1 MNVGRIRD
9 EKITLSS
16 DFSNGCLFLYDLAWS
31 SLRSLSSHAVFPCPS
46 HQRSSLWFL
55 ECHRGIFHTSQLV
68 IILCSPLRYSTRRP
82 NLSLCVTFVFLLC
95 SSLFV
100 QLTFPSFFH
109 CDLLAFVPGCTTLS
123 PHPPSPPPSPL
134 LPWVP
139 LWKTLFPGSV
149 CFRERGETRP
159 DRTWH
164 KWFKEQSDPLIFDNQ
179 CDTRAFKISTRNVW
193 FLFCS
198 VIGPL
203 AEINFPLRAAP
214 VCHYGTCSCVPR
226 VS

>member
-82 NLSLCVTFVFLLC
+82 NLSLCVTFVFLLF

-123 PHPPSPPPSPL
+123 PHPPSPPPPHFCREFPCEKPCSQGLSAFESAEKPGLIARDTSDSKNKVIHLFSIINVIQQPLKLAQGMFGFYFVQWLVL
-134 LPWVP
+134 LP
-139 LWKTLFPGSV
+139 
-149 CFRERGETRP
+149 R
-159 DRTWH
+159 
-164 KWFKEQSDPLIFDNQ
+164 
-179 CDTRAFKISTRNVW
+179 
-193 FLFCS
+193 
-198 VIGPL
+198 
-203 AEINFPLRAAP
+203 
-214 VCHYGTCSCVPR
+214 
-226 VS
+226 